1 MTAKEFIKLSLD
13 ASKHW
18 ATSLLADMKNAPL
31 ATPTSRGGNHP
42 LWILGHMAYSEGALL
57 DEFIL
62 GRPNRFEKWKDLFA
76 SGTAPTPTADRYPSM
91 DELFAAFDSVRADTL
106 SHLASLSERDLDKP
120 SRATDDFGPALAT
133 IGGCF
138 WAMISHV
145 SFHGGQVADA
155 RQTVGRKP
163 LMM

>member
-1 MTAKEFIKLSLD
+1 MTAKDFIKLSLE

-18 ATSLLADMKNAPL
+18 AARLLADMKNAPL
-31 ATPTSRGGNHP
+31 AMPTSKGGNHP
-42 LWILGHMAYSEGALL
+42 LWILGHVAYSESALL
-57 DEFIL
+57 DEFML

-76 SGTAPTPTADRYPSM
+76 PGTAPVPDAKRYPSM
-91 DELFAAFDSVRADTL
+91 DELFAAFDAVRADTL

-120 SRATDDFGPALAT
+120 SRASELFGPALAT
-133 IGGCF
+133 VGGCF

-155 RQTVGRKP
+155 RMALGREP